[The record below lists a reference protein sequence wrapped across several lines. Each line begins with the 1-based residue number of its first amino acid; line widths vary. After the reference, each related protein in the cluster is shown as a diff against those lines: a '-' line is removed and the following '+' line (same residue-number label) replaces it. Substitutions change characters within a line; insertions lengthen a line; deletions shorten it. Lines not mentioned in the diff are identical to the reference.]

1 MFFDIIVKLD
11 SLKAVWFIFFGR
23 KIVAETNILI
33 VDLCEDIKQY
43 SDTLENSSIVKK
55 YPEIL
60 LAAIIDDS
68 ELPV

>member
-1 MFFDIIVKLD
+1 M
-11 SLKAVWFIFFGR
+11 
-23 KIVAETNILI
+23 AETNILI
-33 VDLCEDIKQY
+33 VDLYEDIKQY